1 MCYTTRKKIAK
12 ILENVWQDG
21 YISGTQ
27 PEYESK
33 KTLEDCE
40 DELIKLF
47 LELEV
52 GEYDNS

>member
-12 ILENVWQDG
+12 TLENVWQDG

-33 KTLEDCE
+33 KTLEDYE

-47 LELEV
+47 LELE
-52 GEYDNS
+52 GGKYDN

>member
-12 ILENVWQDG
+12 TLENVWKDG

-33 KTLEDCE
+33 KTLENYE

-47 LELEV
+47 LELE
-52 GEYDNS
+52 GGKYDN